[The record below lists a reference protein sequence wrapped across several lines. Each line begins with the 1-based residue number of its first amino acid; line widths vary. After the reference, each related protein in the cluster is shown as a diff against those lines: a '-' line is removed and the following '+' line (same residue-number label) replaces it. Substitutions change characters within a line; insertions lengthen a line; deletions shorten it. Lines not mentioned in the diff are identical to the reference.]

1 MFAELSA
8 VPAEGQ
14 LAPRAQPLESHAG
27 WKCAQ
32 PNGKGVH
39 PKPVQ
44 QAACVPQGVIFT
56 IYKLS
61 PWRGGPNYSFFIF
74 PHFSAQEAKKDVK
87 KEKGNSY
94 HVVTGILENEEQC
107 SIRNF

>member
-1 MFAELSA
+1 MLL
-8 VPAEGQ
+8 PIQ
-14 LAPRAQPLESHAG
+14 LDIFHRGLCISLKESVG
-27 WKCAQ
+27 LL
-32 PNGKGVH
+32 G
-39 PKPVQ
+39 
-44 QAACVPQGVIFT
+44 FSL
-56 IYKLS
+56 KLS

-107 SIRNF
+107 SIRKF